1 MVVMRKL
8 PVCIALALSLAA
20 ASAAH
25 AQNGE
30 MMAGT
35 HHVQQIEIQMSN
47 FAYSPKSIELLS
59 GSDYLLHFVNTGSTG
74 HDFSAPEFFAAG
86 TVAPEDRAKLAD
98 GSVEVEGGA
107 TVDVRFTATKPG
119 TYKVRCTHFLHTTF
133 GMTGTAVIR

>member
-1 MVVMRKL
+1 MQKFR
-8 PVCIALALSLAA
+8 VCAAFVFTLAA
-20 ASAAH
+20 GSAAR
-25 AQNGE
+25 AQDGG

-47 FAYSPKSIELLS
+47 FAYSPNAIELLS

-119 TYKVRCTHFLHTTF
+119 TYKVVCFYHQQ
-133 GMTGTAVIR
+133 MTATITVKK

>member
-1 MVVMRKL
+1 MRNL
-8 PVCIALALSLAA
+8 RFCTALILALASG
-20 ASAAH
+20 SAAR
-25 AQNGE
+25 AQDGG

-35 HHVQQIEIQMSN
+35 HHVQRIEIAMSN

-59 GSDYLLHFVNTGSTG
+59 GSDYLLHFVNTGSSG

-107 TVDVRFTATKPG
+107 TVDVRFTATRPG
-119 TYKVRCTHFLHTTF
+119 TYKVHCTHFLHTTF
-133 GMTGTAVIR
+133 GMTGTAVIH

>member
-1 MVVMRKL
+1 MRNL
-8 PVCIALALSLAA
+8 RFCTALILALASG
-20 ASAAH
+20 SAAR
-25 AQNGE
+25 AQDGG

-35 HHVQQIEIQMSN
+35 HHVQQIEIAMSN

-107 TVDVRFTATKPG
+107 TVDVRFTATRPG
-119 TYKVRCTHFLHTTF
+119 TYKVRCTHFLHTSF

>member
-1 MVVMRKL
+1 MQKFRICAAL
-8 PVCIALALSLAA
+8 GLALAAGT
-20 ASAAH
+20 AAH

-47 FAYSPKSIELLS
+47 FAYSPNSIELLS
-59 GSDYLLHFVNTGSTG
+59 GSQYLLHFVNTASSG

-98 GSVEVEGGA
+98 GAVEVEGGA

-119 TYKVRCTHFLHTTF
+119 TYKVRCTHFLHTSF
-133 GMTGTAVIR
+133 GMTGTAVIH